1 MSEALEK
8 WPIELF
14 SRLLPRIY
22 QIVEEINRR
31 FCAEITDRFGFDN
44 DRIRRMAIV
53 SDGQIK
59 MAWLCIVGSYSVNGV
74 ARLHTEILKN
84 EELKDFYEM
93 YPKKFNNKT
102 NGITQRRFLLHGN
115 PKLSEWVTK
124 KIGKDWATDLEEI
137 KKVEAYIDDEKE
149 RRDFMQIKYQN
160 KVRLAEYIKKHN
172 GIDVDPRS
180 IFDVQVKRLHEY
192 KRQLMLTL
200 YVMHLYNE
208 LRENPDLDMLPRTF
222 IFGAKAAPG
231 YTRAKKI
238 IKLINNV
245 ANVIN
250 NDATINNKIK
260 VVFIENYSVSNAEL
274 IFAAADV
281 SEQISTASKEA
292 SGTGNMKFMLN
303 GALTIGT
310 LDGANIE
317 IAEEVGKENC
327 FIFGM
332 TSDEVIE
339 LEHSRTYDPWD
350 IYNNN
355 QVVRRVVTQLING
368 FYSPQDPDL
377 FREIYDSLLNG
388 GGEPADQYFILK
400 DFDAYVEAQKKVDI
414 AYRNQNE
421 WARKAMLN
429 VANAGKFS
437 SDRTIEEYAN
447 EIWKLDKI
455 KVLLP
460 EEKA

>member
-1 MSEALEK
+1 
-8 WPIELF
+8 
-14 SRLLPRIY
+14 
-22 QIVEEINRR
+22 
-31 FCAEITDRFGFDN
+31 
-44 DRIRRMAIV
+44 
-53 SDGQIK
+53 
-59 MAWLCIVGSYSVNGV
+59 
-74 ARLHTEILKN
+74 
-84 EELKDFYEM
+84 
-93 YPKKFNNKT
+93 
-102 NGITQRRFLLHGN
+102 
-115 PKLSEWVTK
+115 
-124 KIGKDWATDLEEI
+124 
-137 KKVEAYIDDEKE
+137 
-149 RRDFMQIKYQN
+149 
-160 KVRLAEYIKKHN
+160 
-172 GIDVDPRS
+172 
-180 IFDVQVKRLHEY
+180 
-192 KRQLMLTL
+192 
-200 YVMHLYNE
+200 
-208 LRENPDLDMLPRTF
+208 
-222 IFGAKAAPG
+222 
-231 YTRAKKI
+231 
-238 IKLINNV
+238 
-245 ANVIN
+245 
-250 NDATINNKIK
+250 
-260 VVFIENYSVSNAEL
+260 
-274 IFAAADV
+274 
-281 SEQISTASKEA
+281 
-292 SGTGNMKFMLN
+292 
-303 GALTIGT
+303 
-310 LDGANIE
+310 
-317 IAEEVGKENC
+317 
-327 FIFGM
+327 M